1 MCIPRVSL
9 PSVEIQRSDCCAPQ
23 DRLLDE
29 WILQTSRNTY
39 PHPTPSISL
48 AIMKISRALLPAAM
62 PPVNLTLYPDVPEAM
77 EQRYLRWNGWLIRYA
92 LGGSKDPAAPT
103 ALLVHGF
110 GASSDQWD
118 RVFDE
123 FSPSKPSVSSANP
136 PESGDNIAADAA
148 DASAG
153 GTQGVRLLA
162 LDLVGFGHSAKPPLS
177 FSQYSWADCAR
188 DVALRAG
195 GGPFFIAGNSIGG

>member
-1 MCIPRVSL
+1 MCP
-9 PSVEIQRSDCCAPQ
+9 
-23 DRLLDE
+23 
-29 WILQTSRNTY
+29 
-39 PHPTPSISL
+39 
-48 AIMKISRALLPAAM
+48 SRAPTRPHDNDFSRLTH
-62 PPVNLTLYPDVPEAM
+62 PPSLRALANQPSTVVLDTTPEAM
-77 EQRYLRWNGWLIRYA
+77 EQRYLRWHGWLVRYA
-92 LGGSKDPAAPT
+92 LGGSQNPAAPT

-118 RVFDE
+118 RVFQE
-123 FSPSKPSVSSANP
+123 FSPEKKTSTTSGVVSPAR
-136 PESGDNIAADAA
+136 SGDGDSLEEEEEEEEQPQHQPSPDGGTPAAGDDAA
-148 DASAG
+148 GAAAVE
-153 GTQGVRLLA
+153 GVRLLA

>member
-1 MCIPRVSL
+1 M
-9 PSVEIQRSDCCAPQ
+9 
-23 DRLLDE
+23 
-29 WILQTSRNTY
+29 
-39 PHPTPSISL
+39 
-48 AIMKISRALLPAAM
+48 
-62 PPVNLTLYPDVPEAM
+62 
-77 EQRYLRWNGWLIRYA
+77 RYA
-92 LGGSKDPAAPT
+92 LGGSQDPAVPT

-123 FSPSKPSVSSANP
+123 FSPGKRTPSGVVPPTPPTRTEDGDSLGEEQQHNQPSS
-136 PESGDNIAADAA
+136 SDGTTAAAA
-148 DASAG
+148 ETT
-153 GTQGVRLLA
+153 GTGGVRLLA

>member
-1 MCIPRVSL
+1 
-9 PSVEIQRSDCCAPQ
+9 
-23 DRLLDE
+23 
-29 WILQTSRNTY
+29 
-39 PHPTPSISL
+39 
-48 AIMKISRALLPAAM
+48 
-62 PPVNLTLYPDVPEAM
+62 M
-77 EQRYLRWNGWLIRYA
+77 EQRYLRWNGWLVRYA
-92 LGGSKDPAAPT
+92 LGGSQDPAAPT

-123 FSPSKPSVSSANP
+123 FSPSQSSTNPAEKGESAVNAAAAAAAAANV
-136 PESGDNIAADAA
+136 EADVAS
-148 DASAG
+148 ASAG
-153 GTQGVRLLA
+153 AKGVRLLA
-162 LDLVGFGHSAKPPLS
+162 LDLLGFGHSAKPPLS

>member
-1 MCIPRVSL
+1 
-9 PSVEIQRSDCCAPQ
+9 
-23 DRLLDE
+23 
-29 WILQTSRNTY
+29 
-39 PHPTPSISL
+39 
-48 AIMKISRALLPAAM
+48 
-62 PPVNLTLYPDVPEAM
+62 M
-77 EQRYLRWNGWLIRYA
+77 EQRYLRWHGWLVRYA
-92 LGGSKDPAAPT
+92 LGGSQDAAAPT

-123 FSPSKPSVSSANP
+123 FSQGN
-136 PESGDNIAADAA
+136 NIKKSDAAADAP
-148 DASAG
+148 AG
-153 GTQGVRLLA
+153 GATGAEGVRLLA